1 MPKKISVMIVDD
13 SALMRSLVSK
23 FFEGLPDIEVA
34 GTAMDGQFALKKLD
48 SLKPHL
54 IILDLE
60 MPRMNGIE
68 FLKNRQKLKLE
79 IPVIILSSLARKGA
93 SVTMEA
99 LALGAS
105 DFVLKPSERENIQN
119 TREQLIQLV
128 RIYGRNY
135 RHKLQLTRKHPDKTA
150 PAPPADKRPAVHPV
164 QTTVISDQKPG
175 RETGQVELIAIGIST
190 GGPNAL
196 RSFLPNINSS
206 QGMLIVQHMPAGFT
220 KEFAESLNKICP
232 MEVKEA
238 EDGDLIKAGR
248 ILVAPGDQHLTIEG
262 KALAKIV
269 KLSDSGPVNGHRPSA
284 DVLFEEV
291 ARHYENRSIAVIM
304 TGMGKDG
311 ANGIGSI
318 YRAGGITLA
327 QDEASCV
334 VFGMPRVA
342 IERGFISRVVPL
354 QEMAGTINELAKEH
368 S

>member
-1 MPKKISVMIVDD
+1 MTEKISIMIVDD

-23 FFEGLPDIEVA
+23 FFDGLPDIKVA
-34 GTAMDGQFALKKLD
+34 GTAMDGQFALKKLN

-79 IPVIILSSLARKGA
+79 VPVIILSSLARKGA

-135 RHKLQLTRKHPDKTA
+135 RHRLQLTRKRKTV
-150 PAPPADKRPAVHPV
+150 PASAEDKRPEAVRPAS
-164 QTTVISDQKPG
+164 TAVISDRKPG
-175 RETGQVELIAIGIST
+175 REPGQVELIAIGIST

-196 RSFLPNINSS
+196 RSFLPNISS
-206 QGMLIVQHMPAGFT
+206 PQGMLIVQHMPAGFT

-262 KALAKIV
+262 KTLAKTI

-284 DVLFEEV
+284 DVLFEAV
-291 ARHYENRSIAVIM
+291 ARHYENRSIAAIM

-311 ANGIGSI
+311 ASGIGSI
-318 YRAGGITLA
+318 YRAGSVTLA

-334 VFGMPRVA
+334 VFGMPRIA
-342 IERGFISRVVPL
+342 IERGVISRVVPL
-354 QEMAGTINELAKEH
+354 QEMARTINELAKEH